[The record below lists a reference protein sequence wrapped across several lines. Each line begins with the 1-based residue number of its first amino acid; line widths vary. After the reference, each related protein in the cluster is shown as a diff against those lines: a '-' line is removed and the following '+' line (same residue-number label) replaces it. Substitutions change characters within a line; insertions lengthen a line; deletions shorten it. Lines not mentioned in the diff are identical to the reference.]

1 MWTNTT
7 PSTFFSG
14 ATNSP
19 HLSTGQELEDTDLSS
34 DSKDLYNSEEAAVE
48 EANKSRTVLT
58 SDAEVA
64 NGFVKNGTSLP
75 YVFETNKAGNRK
87 RSSKILPVCG
97 LCGKKFVC
105 VTTMKRHLVTHTGEK
120 PFSCKVCGKK
130 YTQKGNLRV
139 HERTHRNDRPFECN
153 ICHQKFYRKEPM
165 QKHQWRQ
172 HGIGH
177 YKSRPHNNNDTSALG
192 IIGAEGVLY
201 NSLIERIKTGQNG
214 GMGQNDHLYEEQ
226 TGDEQNISQ
235 NSVNNLFEHTVEV
248 PEPSNHTEIENFSD
262 DETSSNHSVTRAV
275 TKYINEEIEEEEETF
290 KHMVNHP
297 AQPPVQIDISKTNE
311 EKPQVD
317 TSEIVLPQ
325 KQEERDAED
334 GSNTQRPMKLK
345 MKLAQ
350 AYMREVKENR
360 EREERDSREREGRDS
375 LPGGFGDTRTLP
387 TISAIGN
394 IEDNLSDIQ
403 LSVNENQ
410 IVKLLT
416 LDIKE
421 PLSSTCDQVTPDK
434 ESVECQ
440 CKACGSVCYVS
451 DPYNFSCQNCNVKY
465 SSLPTHMIAD
475 PLQCIGCLQIFAH
488 KPAMKAHQSSN
499 DKERPFICCKCGY
512 EFKQK
517 AHLQKH
523 QWRIHRRKLEPDP
536 NVKEAEA
543 ILHAVSEMTAQA
555 EVETQLTIQQIIDR
569 GVEREIKKD
578 LSEMKVGNLEHLEG
592 TKPLDLS
599 PSKMYGS
606 ANSITQ
612 WVQQVETARTPII
625 PDISIHKKPI
635 EVLETRFQEPQAR
648 PQILP
653 QLTTEPLQFTLLPPA
668 IPRQE
673 AATLTI
679 QLLEPKSV
687 KWPAVPLPQP
697 FAVKSKPI
705 SREPSP
711 APKQTWKNI
720 QRDDNPLLNAVSNQ
734 SLPTAS
740 TVVYAD
746 RLNKRARTDPLPASP
761 IQHPFTLVHT
771 STPNQTYPTDMSTK
785 QRIQIKTDFSP
796 PSPPLNLSNDF
807 RSKRFDSDEMPFD
820 YRIGRSDLISG
831 QLKRL
836 KNQDE
841 RSGI

>member
-1 MWTNTT
+1 M
-7 PSTFFSG
+7 
-14 ATNSP
+14 
-19 HLSTGQELEDTDLSS
+19 EDTDLSR
-34 DSKDLYNSEEAAVE
+34 DSKDLYNAEAADIE
-48 EANKSRTVLT
+48 EANRSRTVMT

-64 NGFVKNGTSLP
+64 NGFVKNGTTLP
-75 YVFETNKAGNRK
+75 YVFETNKSGNRK

-177 YKSRPHNNNDTSALG
+177 YKSRPHGNNDTSAIG

-214 GMGQNDHLYEEQ
+214 GMGQNDPLYE
-226 TGDEQNISQ
+226 DEE
-235 NSVNNLFEHTVEV
+235 NSSPQGSSSNLFEHIVEV
-248 PEPSNHTEIENFSD
+248 PEPSNHTEINNYSD
-262 DETSSNHSVTRAV
+262 DETSSLHSNTREATKSTMDAMSIQPETNISVNTRTPVEIISNSPLSLEKPLIEDNESKVTNKV
-275 TKYINEEIEEEEETF
+275 DEKEGEEETN
-290 KHMVNHP
+290 M
-297 AQPPVQIDISKTNE
+297 
-311 EKPQVD
+311 
-317 TSEIVLPQ
+317 
-325 KQEERDAED
+325 
-334 GSNTQRPMKLK
+334 QRPMKLK

-350 AYMREVKENR
+350 AYMKEVKENR

-375 LPGGFGDTRTLP
+375 IPGGYSDIRTIP
-387 TISAIGN
+387 VQNTSAIGN

-410 IVKLLT
+410 IVKLITVDLK
-416 LDIKE
+416 D
-421 PLSSTCDQVTPDK
+421 PLPSSSDQVSQEK

-440 CKACGSVCYVS
+440 CKACGSMCSVT
-451 DPYNFSCQNCNVKY
+451 DPYNFSCQKCNVKY

-488 KPAMKAHQSSN
+488 KPAMKAHQSSS

-543 ILHAVSEMTAQA
+543 ILHAVNEMTAQT

-569 GVEREIKKD
+569 GVEREIKRER
-578 LSEMKVGNLEHLEG
+578 SEMRVGNLEQLEG
-592 TKPLDLS
+592 SKPLDLS

-612 WVQQVETARTPII
+612 WVQQVETARTPIR

-635 EVLETRFQEPQAR
+635 EVLESRFREPQQR
-648 PQILP
+648 SSVQPN
-653 QLTTEPLQFTLLPPA
+653 EPLQFTLLPTGSNK
-668 IPRQE
+668 QE

-679 QLLEPKSV
+679 QLLEPKNTQ
-687 KWPAVPLPQP
+687 WPPTPLQQTY
-697 FAVKSKPI
+697 AIKSKPI
-705 SREPSP
+705 SRDSSP
-711 APKQTWKNI
+711 ASKPTWKNI
-720 QRDDNPLLNAVSNQ
+720 QRDDNPLLNAVSNTIIP
-734 SLPTAS
+734 SAS
-740 TVVYAD
+740 TTIYTSD
-746 RLNKRARTDPLPASP
+746 RLTKRARTDPLPNTP
-761 IQHPFTLVHT
+761 TPTQHPFTLVH
-771 STPNQTYPTDMSTK
+771 SLTPTVNPQPTNMSTND
-785 QRIQIKTDFSP
+785 RIHIETDFSP
-796 PSPPLNLSNDF
+796 PSPPLNLSNNF
-807 RSKRFDSDEMPFD
+807 RSKRFEGDDLPFD

>member
-1 MWTNTT
+1 
-7 PSTFFSG
+7 
-14 ATNSP
+14 
-19 HLSTGQELEDTDLSS
+19 
-34 DSKDLYNSEEAAVE
+34 
-48 EANKSRTVLT
+48 
-58 SDAEVA
+58 
-64 NGFVKNGTSLP
+64 
-75 YVFETNKAGNRK
+75 
-87 RSSKILPVCG
+87 
-97 LCGKKFVC
+97 
-105 VTTMKRHLVTHTGEK
+105 
-120 PFSCKVCGKK
+120 
-130 YTQKGNLRV
+130 V

-153 ICHQKFYRKEPM
+153 ICQQKFYRKEPM

-177 YKSRPHNNNDTSALG
+177 YKSRPHNNNENTALG

-214 GMGQNDHLYEEQ
+214 GMGQNDHQY
-226 TGDEQNISQ
+226 DEQVDNIQENTQ
-235 NSVNNLFEHTVEV
+235 NSVQNLFEHTSEV
-248 PEPSNHTEIENFSD
+248 PEPSNHTEIDNFSD

-275 TKYINEEIEEEEETF
+275 TKYINAEFEEREETP
-290 KHMVNHP
+290 N
-297 AQPPVQIDISKTNE
+297 TNTFTE
-311 EKPQVD
+311 TYIHTEESNTNQEKPTTQVSD
-317 TSEIVLPQ
+317 NV
-325 KQEERDAED
+325 KDDERETED
-334 GSNTQRPMKLK
+334 DSNTQRPMKLK

-375 LPGGFGDTRTLP
+375 LPGGSRDIRTVP
-387 TISAIGN
+387 TSSAIGN

-410 IVKLLT
+410 IVKLL
-416 LDIKE
+416 DIKE
-421 PLSSTCDQVTPDK
+421 AAPCDQVTPAQEK

-440 CKACGSVCYVS
+440 CKSCGSVCYVS

-475 PLQCIGCLQIFAH
+475 PLQCIGCLQVFAH
-488 KPAMKAHQSSN
+488 KPAMKAHQSSK

-543 ILHAVSEMTAQA
+543 ILHAVSEMTAQT

-578 LSEMKVGNLEHLEG
+578 LTQVKVGSLEQLEG

-635 EVLETRFQEPQAR
+635 EVLEPRFREAQPKPQL
-648 PQILP
+648 PP
-653 QLTTEPLQFTLLPPA
+653 QLTSEPLQCRLVPPST
-668 IPRQE
+668 PRQE

-679 QLLEPKSV
+679 HRLEPKTV
-687 KWPAVPLPQP
+687 VWPSIPLTKP

-705 SREPSP
+705 SRDPSP
-711 APKQTWKNI
+711 AQNPTWKNP
-720 QRDDNPLLNAVSNQ
+720 QKDENPLLNAVSPHNV
-734 SLPTAS
+734 PTPSAVS
-740 TVVYAD
+740 YQD
-746 RLNKRARTDPLPASP
+746 RVNKRARTDSVGANP

-771 STPNQTYPTDMSTK
+771 VTPNQTQPTDMSTK
-785 QRIQIKTDFSP
+785 QRIPIETDFSS
-796 PSPPLNLSNDF
+796 PSPPLNLSNDY
-807 RSKRFDSDEMPFD
+807 RSKRFESDEMPFD
-820 YRIGRSDLISG
+820 YRIGRSSLISG

-836 KNQDE
+836 KNQDL